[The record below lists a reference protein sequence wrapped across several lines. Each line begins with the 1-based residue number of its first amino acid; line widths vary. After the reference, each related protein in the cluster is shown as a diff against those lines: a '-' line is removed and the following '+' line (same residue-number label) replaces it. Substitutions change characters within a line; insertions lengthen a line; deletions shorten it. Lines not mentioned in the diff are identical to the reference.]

1 MRPLP
6 HRSCVCGRLVHRASC
21 IAFGVPSR
29 MPSVPLSRVSGP
41 ERCLSTLPPP
51 ARALCALL
59 PVFPAL
65 RSLWSQGTVCAA
77 TVVVWGAGVSASVA
91 PLPGLPGGVS
101 ELAGHFERHGL
112 SPSARASVLDMVQG
126 DPVRRVGGGR
136 GNAVLRYASRKMGVV
151 VQAESR
157 TVEGAFV
164 QRCEFDP
171 EVVLYLCQP
180 TTLTVRIVDAR
191 GRKRSMH
198 TVVDFLVLNKDGFF
212 LVECKSADEIGRDS
226 ERPHPR
232 FICEDRR
239 WRWPAAEE
247 AAQAL
252 GLGFILFTSE
262 EVNSIFLRNLRFL
275 ADYLHISVPPDRH
288 QSERI
293 VECVRQARS
302 VRLGVL
308 LASPDFSPDVVWWL
322 VAHGR
327 LWCDLERERVFEP
340 DEAWVHDSEARML
353 AYRRLRPTTASG
365 QSADSAVIPTAPVRI
380 EPDAVLLWDGVPW
393 QVIHRGST
401 AVSMQ
406 RQTGESRVVSLP
418 VPDVDRL
425 LQEGALRS
433 AESPFSDV
441 TAVARDRLFRRAGG
455 DDLGR
460 ARERWRVLQ
469 HVEQHGGRPEG
480 ISARSVRR
488 YRRWAKEGERRYGSA
503 FAGLIRLRGRRP
515 GTSDLPASQVQVLR
529 EVVDEFAD
537 DRRAG
542 RLSAAYSRL
551 VDLCAERGVSPPPS
565 ESTLYR
571 ALARASV
578 PKTDAARRGSRAG
591 YQSEGPSLG
600 TDCALLPHGDRPFE
614 IAHIDHTPLDVRLVS
629 SVTGAVLGSPWLTLM
644 VDAYSRMPLAAVL
657 SFDSPSRQSVARV
670 LFDCVRRHHRVPDT
684 LVLDQGPEF
693 HSHDVED
700 ALAYLQVHKLERPA
714 RKARFGAV
722 MERFFGIT
730 NTRFV
735 HELTGN
741 TTLLAL
747 GRSLSSDRHPSRS
760 AVWTL
765 PLVERACDRWLFEV
779 YPDLVHGTLGET
791 PRAVFQSGLGRD
803 GQRVA
808 RYVSCDDALR
818 ILLAQTPRGVTRQVD
833 SVRGIVIDYL
843 RFWHDDFQFGDV
855 AATSV
860 PVKLD
865 LADCSVAF
873 AYVRSRWITCRLAD
887 GDADLH
893 GRSWRQIQL
902 AVEVLRQRR
911 RAGRAARTINAAL
924 IGRFLRDL
932 DQQEH
937 AALARQ
943 IARDAE
949 ARPASPSASAV
960 SSELRL
966 VARDGAL
973 CDQEPTSGSPIASD
987 SSTSSGADEA
997 PFSFDDLESF
1007 DVN

>member
-1 MRPLP
+1 M
-6 HRSCVCGRLVHRASC
+6 
-21 IAFGVPSR
+21 
-29 MPSVPLSRVSGP
+29 
-41 ERCLSTLPPP
+41 
-51 ARALCALL
+51 
-59 PVFPAL
+59 
-65 RSLWSQGTVCAA
+65 
-77 TVVVWGAGVSASVA
+77 SASAA

-101 ELAGHFERHGL
+101 ELEGLFERHGL
-112 SPSARASVLDMVQG
+112 SPSARASVLEMVQG

-136 GNAVLRYASRKMGVV
+136 SNAVLRYASRKMRRVI
-151 VQAESR
+151 QAESR

-180 TTLTVRIVDAR
+180 RTLTVRIVDAR
-191 GRKRSMH
+191 GRKRWMH

-212 LVECKSADEIGRDS
+212 LVECKSADELRRDS

-232 FICEDRR
+232 FVCEEGC

-262 EVNSIFLRNLRFL
+262 DVNPIFLRNLRFL
-275 ADYLHISVPPDRH
+275 ADYLHVSVPPDRD

-293 VECVRQARS
+293 VECVRHARS
-302 VRLGVL
+302 VGLGVL

-322 VAHGR
+322 VAHCH

-340 DEAWVHDSEARML
+340 DEAWVHDSEARVL
-353 AYRRLRPTTASG
+353 ASRYLRPMTASG
-365 QSADSAVIPTAPVRI
+365 QSAVSAVVPTAPVRI
-380 EPDAVLLWDGVPW
+380 EPDTVLLWDGVPW

-401 AVSMQ
+401 AVSIQ

-418 VPDVDRL
+418 VSDVDRL
-425 LQEGALRS
+425 LQEGTVRS
-433 AESPFSDV
+433 AENPLSDV
-441 TAVARDRLFRRAGG
+441 TAAARDRLFRRAGA

-469 HVEQHGGRPEG
+469 HVEQHGAPPEG
-480 ISARSVRR
+480 ISARSARR

-515 GTSDLPASQVQVLR
+515 GTSDLPVPQAQVLR

-542 RLSAAYSRL
+542 RLSAAHSRM
-551 VDLCAERGVSPPPS
+551 VDLCAERGVSPAPS
-565 ESTLYR
+565 DSTLYR
-571 ALARASV
+571 ALARASI

-600 TDCALLPHGDRPFE
+600 ADCALPRHGDRPFE
-614 IAHIDHTPLDVRLVS
+614 NRSYRPH
-629 SVTGAVLGSPWLTLM
+629 AVGREIGLKRDRCGPGLTLADPDGRCLLE
-644 VDAYSRMPLAAVL
+644 DAARGGALVRSSEPRH
-657 SFDSPSRQSVARV
+657 SVARV

-700 ALAYLQVHKLERPA
+700 ALAYLQIHKLERPA

-722 MERFFGIT
+722 MERLFGIT

-747 GRSLSSDRHPSRS
+747 GRALSSDRHPSRS

-765 PLVERACDRWLFEV
+765 PLVDRACDRWLFEV

-791 PRAVFQSGLGRD
+791 PRAVFQSALGRD

-808 RYVSCDDALR
+808 RYVPCDDALR
-818 ILLAQTPRGVTRQVD
+818 ILLAQTPRGMTRQVD

-855 AATSV
+855 AAASV

-893 GRSWRQIQL
+893 GRSWRQILL

-911 RAGRAARTINAAL
+911 RAGRAARTINAAV

-949 ARPASPSASAV
+949 ARPASLPASTA

-973 CDQEPTSGSPIASD
+973 CDQEPASGSPIASD
-987 SSTSSGADEA
+987 SSASSGADDA

-1007 DVN
+1007 DVD

>member
-1 MRPLP
+1 
-6 HRSCVCGRLVHRASC
+6 
-21 IAFGVPSR
+21 
-29 MPSVPLSRVSGP
+29 
-41 ERCLSTLPPP
+41 
-51 ARALCALL
+51 
-59 PVFPAL
+59 
-65 RSLWSQGTVCAA
+65 
-77 TVVVWGAGVSASVA
+77 
-91 PLPGLPGGVS
+91 
-101 ELAGHFERHGL
+101 
-112 SPSARASVLDMVQG
+112 MVQG

-136 GNAVLRYASRKMGVV
+136 GNAVLRYASRKMGRVI
-151 VQAESR
+151 QAESR

-171 EVVLYLCQP
+171 DVVLYLCQP

-191 GRKRSMH
+191 GHRRSMH
-198 TVVDFLVLNKDGFF
+198 TVVDFLLLDQDGFF
-212 LVECKSADEIGRDS
+212 LVECKSADELRRDS
-226 ERPHPR
+226 GCAHPR
-232 FICEDRR
+232 FVCEGGR

-262 EVNSIFLRNLRFL
+262 DVNPIFLRNLRFL
-275 ADYLHISVPPDRH
+275 ADHLHVSAPSDRD
-288 QSERI
+288 QCERV
-293 VECVRQARS
+293 VECMGLARS

-308 LASPDFSPDVVWWL
+308 LARPDFSPDVVWWL

-353 AYRRLRPTTASG
+353 AYRHLRPTTASG
-365 QSADSAVIPTAPVRI
+365 QSADSAVVPTVPVRI

-393 QVIHRGST
+393 QVIHRGPS

-406 RQTGESRVVSLP
+406 RQTGEGRVMSLP

-433 AESPFSDV
+433 AGSPLSDA
-441 TAVARDRLFRRAGG
+441 TAAARDCLFRRAGA

-469 HVEQHGGRPEG
+469 NVERHGAPPEG

-488 YRRWAKEGERRYGSA
+488 YRRWAREGQRRYGSA

-515 GTSDLPASQVQVLR
+515 GTSDLPAPQAQVLR

-542 RLSAAYSRL
+542 RQSAAHSRM
-551 VDLCAERGVSPPPS
+551 VDLCAERGVSPAPS

-600 TDCALLPHGDRPFE
+600 ADCALPPHGDRPFE
-614 IAHIDHTPLDVRLVS
+614 IGHIDHTPLDVRLVS

-657 SFDSPSRQSVARV
+657 SFDPPSRHCVARV

-684 LVLDQGPEF
+684 LVVDQGPEF

-700 ALAYLQVHKLERPA
+700 ALAHLQVHKLERPA

-722 MERFFGIT
+722 MERLFGVT

-765 PLVERACDRWLFEV
+765 PLVERACEHWLFEV
-779 YPDLVHGTLGET
+779 YPALVHGTLGET
-791 PRAVFQSGLGRD
+791 PEAVFQGGLGRD

-808 RYVSCDDALR
+808 RYVPCDQSLR

-860 PVKLD
+860 RVKLD

-873 AYVRSRWITCRLAD
+873 AYVRSRWITCRLTD

-902 AVEVLRQRR
+902 AVEALRQRR
-911 RAGRAARTINAAL
+911 RAGRAARTINAAV

-949 ARPASPSASAV
+949 ARPASPPASAA
-960 SSELRL
+960 SSEVRP

-973 CDQEPTSGSPIASD
+973 CGEEPPSGSPNASD
-987 SSTSSGADEA
+987 STASSGADVS

-1007 DVN
+1007 DVD